1 MTGREEKVGR
11 GREGLSEKR
20 HWLLKW
26 KSTELKHITGSHKYQ
41 WDLVK
46 KAEATAMNVLAN
58 QHAGVLSSH
67 LICLST
73 SCRQGSI
80 SPPICLSSTIT
91 KEQERVKKK
100 SCMAL
105 DCSKREPSPKE
116 ADFGGQLR
124 SLGLRNEAL
133 ARQGVSPPHFF
144 KNCLLILFEL
154 QNSHLV

>member
-1 MTGREEKVGR
+1 MTAREEKVGR
-11 GREGLSEKR
+11 WREGLSEKR

-46 KAEATAMNVLAN
+46 KAEATAMNVSAN

-91 KEQERVKKK
+91 
-100 SCMAL
+100 
-105 DCSKREPSPKE
+105 
-116 ADFGGQLR
+116 
-124 SLGLRNEAL
+124 
-133 ARQGVSPPHFF
+133 
-144 KNCLLILFEL
+144 
-154 QNSHLV
+154 